1 MPQLLF
7 AINFHISTFHKSAS
21 SDIFQ
26 GDHISKPLTNKSS
39 VKQQTFSTVSD
50 VGLMVDHVGRESDLG
65 WDKEYEHDMKENES
79 SVWKER
85 RDGSTLIEM

>member
-1 MPQLLF
+1 
-7 AINFHISTFHKSAS
+7 
-21 SDIFQ
+21 
-26 GDHISKPLTNKSS
+26 
-39 VKQQTFSTVSD
+39 
-50 VGLMVDHVGRESDLG
+50 MVDHVGRESDLG